1 MIAAALTMGFTP
13 AAPTA
18 SAAPAKVMGPACLD
32 VDVIE
37 SQDVGFDA
45 YITNHCGRTVYVQ
58 VIIGWGPDSGCYP
71 VANEKA
77 RVVSYRGVL
86 CVYEDTVFC

>member
-1 MIAAALTMGFTP
+1 M
-13 AAPTA
+13 
-18 SAAPAKVMGPACLD
+18 
-32 VDVIE
+32 
-37 SQDVGFDA
+37 GFDA

-77 RVVSYRGVL
+77 RVVSYRGVF